1 MTSTGRY
8 SWVRDGELPHNDAH
22 IEIWDKEMSLDL
34 RTMMLMISVLT
45 LLLSG
50 LLALAGLHAG
60 NIRGV
65 RLWALASLCYSLAS
79 FITFAHLTPTSS
91 GWLIVLVVVLL
102 VAGNGLQFS
111 GIQAFKEERIDW
123 RIPLLVV
130 GVVFVQSVW
139 FTVLHPDADARA
151 IANSLVFALINAICA
166 RALLIRIEQPLR
178 TAYWFTGASFAL
190 LAAAFLARAATIFQA
205 PPGTFVG
212 LSSQVPFF
220 PVRFLASSLL
230 LMCVTFG
237 FILMLNYRLIT
248 DMQKIALR
256 DGLTGALNRRSLEE
270 EAIRLRARCT
280 RTGDTL
286 AIMMIDVDHFK
297 LINDRCGHQVGD
309 KVLQRLTAV
318 AQASIRSDD
327 YFARYGGEEFCI
339 LLPST
344 TEGEAKVLADRLCQ
358 AYAALAME
366 FGGEVLRSTISI
378 GIADSNH
385 VGLEFRALVAAADQ
399 ALYRAKQEGRNRVV
413 AHSVIVSNVPEMV
426 TA

>member
-1 MTSTGRY
+1 
-8 SWVRDGELPHNDAH
+8 
-22 IEIWDKEMSLDL
+22 MSLDL

-60 NIRGV
+60 SIRGV

-79 FITFAHLTPTSS
+79 FIAFADLTPASS
-91 GWLIVLVVVLL
+91 GWPILLGVMLVM
-102 VAGNGLQFS
+102 ASSGLQFS

-130 GVVFVQSVW
+130 GVAFAQSVW
-139 FTVLHPDADARA
+139 FTLFHPDVDARA
-151 IANSLVFALINAICA
+151 IGNSLVFALINAICA

-178 TAYWFTGASFAL
+178 TAYWFTGASFAV
-190 LAAAFLARAATIFQA
+190 LAAASLFRAATIFQA
-205 PPGTFVG
+205 PLGTFVG
-212 LSSQVPFF
+212 FSSQLPFL
-220 PVRFLASSLL
+220 PMRFLASSLI

-270 EAIRLRARCT
+270 EAIRLSARCT
-280 RTGDTL
+280 RTGDML

-297 LINDRCGHQVGD
+297 SINDRCGHQVGD
-309 KVLQRLTAV
+309 KVLQRLAAI

-344 TEGEAKVLADRLCQ
+344 TEEEARVLADRLCQ
-358 AYAALAME
+358 AYAALTME
-366 FGGEVLRSTISI
+366 FGGEVLNSTISI
-378 GIADSNH
+378 GVADSNH
-385 VGLEFRALVAAADQ
+385 VGLEFYALVTAADQ

-413 AHSVIVSNVPEMV
+413 THSVMVPNVSGMMV
-426 TA
+426 A

>member
-1 MTSTGRY
+1 
-8 SWVRDGELPHNDAH
+8 
-22 IEIWDKEMSLDL
+22 MSLDL
-34 RTMMLMISVLT
+34 RTMMLMFSVLT

-50 LLALAGLHAG
+50 LLALAGVQAG

-79 FITFAHLTPTSS
+79 FIAFAGLTPTSS
-91 GWLIVLVVVLL
+91 GWTIVLGAVL
-102 VAGNGLQFS
+102 VMAANGLQYS
-111 GIQAFKEERIDW
+111 GIQAFKGERIDW

-139 FTVLHPDADARA
+139 FTILHPDADVRA
-151 IANSLVFALINAICA
+151 IANSLLFALINALCA

-178 TAYWFTGASFAL
+178 TAYWFTGAAFAML
-190 LAAAFLARAATIFQA
+190 TAAALIRAVTIFRSA
-205 PPGTFVG
+205 GTFSG
-212 LSSQVPFF
+212 FYSQVPFV
-220 PVRFLASSLL
+220 PMRFLSISLI

-237 FILMLNYRLIT
+237 FILMLNYRLIA

-270 EAIRLRARCT
+270 EAIRLSARCT
-280 RTGDTL
+280 RSGETL

-297 LINDRCGHQVGD
+297 SINDHSGHQVGD
-309 KVLQRLTAV
+309 QVLQRLAAV
-318 AQASIRSDD
+318 AQASIRGGD

-344 TEGEAKVLADRLCQ
+344 TEEEARVLADRLCQ
-358 AYAALAME
+358 AYAALTME
-366 FGGEVLRSTISI
+366 FGGEVLHSTISI
-378 GIADSNH
+378 GVADSNQ
-385 VGLEFRALVAAADQ
+385 VGLEFSALVTAADK
-399 ALYRAKQEGRNRVV
+399 ALYHAKQKGRNRVV
-413 AHSVIVSNVPEMV
+413 AHSVIAPNAPEMI

>member
-1 MTSTGRY
+1 
-8 SWVRDGELPHNDAH
+8 
-22 IEIWDKEMSLDL
+22 MSLDL

-60 NIRGV
+60 SIRGV
-65 RLWALASLCYSLAS
+65 RLWALASLYYSLAS
-79 FITFAHLTPTSS
+79 FIAFAGLASTRS
-91 GWLIVLVVVLL
+91 GWMIVLSVVL
-102 VAGNGLQFS
+102 VMAGSGLQFS

-130 GVVFVQSVW
+130 GVAFALSVW
-139 FTVLHPDADARA
+139 FTILHPVADARA
-151 IANSLVFALINAICA
+151 IANSLVFALINLACA

-178 TAYWFTGASFAL
+178 TAYWFTGASFAV
-190 LAAAFLARAATIFQA
+190 LAAASLTRAATVFLA

-212 LSSQVPFF
+212 LSSQLPFVPA
-220 PVRFLASSLL
+220 RFLASSLI

-256 DGLTGALNRRSLEE
+256 DGLTGAPNRRSLEE
-270 EAIRLRARCT
+270 EAIRLQARCN
-280 RTGDTL
+280 RTGETL

-297 LINDRCGHQVGD
+297 LINDHSGHPVGD

-318 AQASIRSDD
+318 AQASIRRDD

-344 TEGEAKVLADRLCQ
+344 TEEKARVLADRLRL
-358 AYAALAME
+358 AYAALTME
-366 FGGEVLRSTISI
+366 FGGAVLHSTISI
-378 GIADSNH
+378 GVADSNH
-385 VGLEFRALVAAADQ
+385 VGLEFNALVTAADQ
-399 ALYRAKQEGRNRVV
+399 ALYHAKQAGRNRVV
-413 AHSVIVSNVPEMV
+413 AHSVMVSDAPRMM

>member
-1 MTSTGRY
+1 
-8 SWVRDGELPHNDAH
+8 
-22 IEIWDKEMSLDL
+22 MSLDL

-60 NIRGV
+60 SIRGV

-79 FITFAHLTPTSS
+79 FIAFADLTPTSN
-91 GWLIVLVVVLL
+91 GWMIVLSVVL
-102 VAGNGLQFS
+102 VMAANSLQYS

-130 GVVFVQSVW
+130 GVAFALSVW
-139 FTVLHPDADARA
+139 FTILHPDADARA
-151 IANSLVFALINAICA
+151 IANSLVFALINLICA

-178 TAYWFTGASFAL
+178 TAYWFTGASFAV
-190 LAAAFLARAATIFQA
+190 LAAAALIRTATIFRS
-205 PPGTFVG
+205 PPDAFAGLYSQLPFV
-212 LSSQVPFF
+212 PM
-220 PVRFLASSLL
+220 RFLSISLI

-270 EAIRLRARCT
+270 EAIRLQARCT
-280 RTGDTL
+280 RTGDRL

-297 LINDRCGHQVGD
+297 LINDSCGHQVGD

-344 TEGEAKVLADRLCQ
+344 TEEEARVLADRLRQ
-358 AYAALAME
+358 AYAALTME
-366 FGGEVLRSTISI
+366 FSGAVLHSTISI
-378 GIADSNH
+378 GVADSNH
-385 VGLEFRALVAAADQ
+385 VGLEFSALVSAADQ
-399 ALYRAKQEGRNRVV
+399 AMYWAKQAGRNRVV
-413 AHSVIVSNVPEMV
+413 AHSVMVCNVPPEMM

>member
-1 MTSTGRY
+1 M
-8 SWVRDGELPHNDAH
+8 N
-22 IEIWDKEMSLDL
+22 LDL
-34 RTMMLMISVLT
+34 HTMMSMISVLT

-60 NIRGV
+60 RIRGV

-79 FITFAHLTPTSS
+79 FIAFANLTPMSS
-91 GWLIVLVVVLL
+91 GWLFLLGVVLVM
-102 VAGNGLQFS
+102 AGSGLQFS

-130 GVVFVQSVW
+130 GVAFAQSVW
-139 FTVLHPDADARA
+139 FTLLHPDANARA
-151 IANSLVFALINAICA
+151 IANSLVFAVINASCA
-166 RALLIRIEQPLR
+166 RALLIRIEPPLR
-178 TAYWFTGASFAL
+178 TAYWFTGASFAVL
-190 LAAAFLARAATIFQA
+190 SAASLVRAATIFQT
-205 PPGTFVG
+205 PSGTFVG
-212 LSSQVPFF
+212 LASQLPFV
-220 PVRFLASSLL
+220 PVRFLASSLI

-237 FILMLNYRLIT
+237 FILMLNYRLIA

-270 EAIRLRARCT
+270 EAARLRARCI
-280 RTGDTL
+280 RTGDKL

-309 KVLQRLTAV
+309 KVLQHLVAV
-318 AQASIRSDD
+318 AQAAIRSDD

-344 TEGEAKVLADRLCQ
+344 TEEEARVLADRLRQ
-358 AYAALAME
+358 TYAALTME
-366 FGGEVLRSTISI
+366 FGGEVVHSTISI
-378 GIADSNH
+378 GVADSNH
-385 VGLEFRALVAAADQ
+385 VGLEFNALVTAADQ
-399 ALYRAKQEGRNRVV
+399 AMYWAKQEGRNRVV
-413 AHSVIVSNVPEMV
+413 THSGMVCNVSEMA

>member
-1 MTSTGRY
+1 
-8 SWVRDGELPHNDAH
+8 
-22 IEIWDKEMSLDL
+22 MSLDL

-60 NIRGV
+60 SIRGV

-79 FITFAHLTPTSS
+79 FITFAQLSPASN
-91 GWLIVLVVVLL
+91 GWGIVLGAVMVM
-102 VAGNGLQFS
+102 AANGLQYS
-111 GIQAFKEERIDW
+111 GIQAFKGERIDW

-130 GVVFVQSVW
+130 GVAFVQSVW
-139 FTVLHPDADARA
+139 FTILHPDANARA

-178 TAYWFTGASFAL
+178 TAYWFTGASFAM
-190 LAAAFLARAATIFQA
+190 LAAASLLRAATIFQA
-205 PPGTFVG
+205 PPDAFAG
-212 LSSQVPFF
+212 LYSQVPFV
-220 PVRFLASSLL
+220 PVRFLASSLI

-256 DGLTGALNRRSLEE
+256 DGLTGALNRRGLEE
-270 EAIRLRARCT
+270 EAIRLQARCT
-280 RTGDTL
+280 RNGGRL

-297 LINDRCGHQVGD
+297 SINDHSGHQVGD
-309 KVLQRLTAV
+309 QVLQRLAAV
-318 AQASIRSDD
+318 AQASMRRDD

-344 TEGEAKVLADRLCQ
+344 TEEKAEALADRLRQ
-358 AYAALAME
+358 AYAALTMK
-366 FGGEVLRSTISI
+366 FGGAVLHSTISI
-378 GIADSNH
+378 GVADSNH
-385 VGLEFRALVAAADQ
+385 VGLEFSALVAAADQ

-413 AHSVIVSNVPEMV
+413 AHSVIVCNVSGMV

>member
-1 MTSTGRY
+1 M
-8 SWVRDGELPHNDAH
+8 
-22 IEIWDKEMSLDL
+22 ILDL

-60 NIRGV
+60 SIRGV

-79 FITFAHLTPTSS
+79 FITFADMTSTSS
-91 GWLIVLVVVLL
+91 GWLIVLVVVL
-102 VAGNGLQFS
+102 VMAGNGLQFS

-130 GVVFVQSVW
+130 AVAFAQSVW
-139 FTVLHPDADARA
+139 FTIFHPDADARA
-151 IANSLVFALINAICA
+151 IANSLVFAVINAICA
-166 RALLIRIEQPLR
+166 RALLIRIEPPLR

-190 LAAAFLARAATIFQA
+190 LAAAALFRAATIFQA
-205 PPGTFVG
+205 PPDTFAG
-212 LSSQVPFF
+212 LSSQLPFVPA
-220 PVRFLASSLL
+220 RFLAISLM

-237 FILMLNYRLIT
+237 FILMLNYRLIA

-270 EAIRLRARCT
+270 EAIRLSARCT
-280 RTGDTL
+280 RSAETL

-297 LINDRCGHQVGD
+297 SINDHSGHQVGD
-309 KVLQRLTAV
+309 QVLQRLAAV
-318 AQASIRSDD
+318 AQASIRGDD

-344 TEGEAKVLADRLCQ
+344 TEEEARVLADRLCQ
-358 AYAALAME
+358 AYAALTME
-366 FGGEVLRSTISI
+366 FGGEVLHSTISI
-378 GIADSNH
+378 GVADSNQ
-385 VGLEFRALVAAADQ
+385 VGLEFSALVTAADK
-399 ALYRAKQEGRNRVV
+399 ALYHAKQEGRNRVV
-413 AHSVIVSNVPEMV
+413 AHSVIVSNVPGMI

>member
-1 MTSTGRY
+1 
-8 SWVRDGELPHNDAH
+8 
-22 IEIWDKEMSLDL
+22 MSLDL

-60 NIRGV
+60 TIRGV

-79 FITFAHLTPTSS
+79 FLAFAYLAPTSN
-91 GWLIVLVVVLL
+91 GWLVVLVTVL
-102 VAGNGLQFS
+102 VMAGNGLQFS
-111 GIQAFKEERIDW
+111 GIQAFKEQRIDW
-123 RIPLLVV
+123 RIPLLIV
-130 GVVFVQSVW
+130 GVAFSQGVW
-139 FTVLHPDADARA
+139 FTLLYPDVNARA
-151 IANSLVFALINAICA
+151 IANSLVFAVINALCA
-166 RALLIRIEQPLR
+166 RALLIRIGPPLR

-190 LAAAFLARAATIFQA
+190 LAAASLIRAATIFQA

-212 LSSQVPFF
+212 LSSQVPFV
-220 PVRFLASSLL
+220 PVRFLASSLI

-256 DGLTGALNRRSLEE
+256 DVLTGALNRRGLEV
-270 EAIRLRARCT
+270 EAIRLSAHCNRK
-280 RTGDTL
+280 GDTL

-297 LINDRCGHQVGD
+297 LINDRSGHQLGD
-309 KVLQRLTAV
+309 KVLQRLAAV
-318 AQASIRSDD
+318 AQASVRSDD

-344 TEGEAKVLADRLCQ
+344 TEEEARVLADRLRQ
-358 AYAALAME
+358 AYAALTME

-378 GIADSNH
+378 GVADSNH
-385 VGLEFRALVAAADQ
+385 VGLEFSALVSAADQ
-399 ALYRAKQEGRNRVV
+399 AMYWAKQEGRNRVV
-413 AHSVIVSNVPEMV
+413 AHSVMVCNVSEMV
-426 TA
+426 TI